1 MVAYQNDQCHWRLV
15 EFSGSLKS
23 KVTMDLDL
31 SVWEYTYGVYIA
43 ANSVSNIVVS
53 MASISSHRTL
63 PGLVCES

>member
-1 MVAYQNDQCHWRLV
+1 
-15 EFSGSLKS
+15 
-23 KVTMDLDL
+23 MDLDL

>member
-1 MVAYQNDQCHWRLV
+1 
-15 EFSGSLKS
+15 
-23 KVTMDLDL
+23 MDLDL

-63 PGLVCES
+63 PGLVCESYLDLGWNWSYGSAMSVLIG